1 MKLLVALCATA
12 ATAASLPVADSR
24 EGFPLSDFD
33 GDEFPALTPEQ
44 IAAGEDKL
52 NLDYALSQRSEE
64 QGWPLSAFPDVLH
77 LSLDQIRQHE
87 DLGHNDFSR
96 LPIFGPGH
104 HRNLQSFLDETRRR
118 IGHEVHFLA
127 DQIQEHPGHV
137 KDVIEDFFDDVHDFL
152 EPRDAGDCQNPNVR
166 YEWDDYSTSDKN
178 AFISAI
184 QCLIKAKPSGK
195 FSPSRNRYEDF
206 VRLHQTY
213 APSIHS
219 DSTTV
224 QTHKFL
230 LWHRYYLWAFE
241 QVLRDECG
249 FNRAMPVSYLRSY
262 VSGLPSH
269 TLLT

>member
-12 ATAASLPVADSR
+12 ATAASLPVADSQ

-52 NLDYALSQRSEE
+52 NLDYILSQRSEE

-77 LSLDQIRQHE
+77 LNLDQIRRHE
-87 DLGHNDFSR
+87 DLGHNDFGR

-104 HRNLQSFLDETRRR
+104 HRDLQSFLDETRHR
-118 IGHEVHFLA
+118 IGHEVHFLV
-127 DQIQEHPGHV
+127 DEIRGQT
-137 KDVIEDFFDDVHDFL
+137 KDGIEDFVVDLHNFL
-152 EPRDAGDCQNPNVR
+152 EPRDAGDCSNPNVR
-166 YEWDDYSTSDKN
+166 YEWDDYSATDKK

-195 FSPSRNRYEDF
+195 FGPSRNRYEDF

-213 APSIHS
+213 APNIHS
-219 DSTTV
+219 ESFSV

-249 FNRAMPVSYLRSY
+249 FNKAMPVSYLR
-262 VSGLPSH
+262 GCDWRLPSH
-269 TLLT
+269 ALFS